1 MAANTFGYAGFI
13 AVAAVAALLASEMT
27 GNDSIAGIPSAAA
40 TLGTAF
46 AAAPLAQR
54 SKRYGRRIGLRLGY
68 LIGVIGCAV
77 AFIAGQL
84 DLFWLLVVAMA
95 AMGVGNTSN
104 LQIRFVAAD
113 LADEDKRARSIALVV
128 WVGTVGAVIGSPVA
142 AWANR
147 VGTKFGIHEWVA
159 PTRSRSPVGSIR
171 KLPATTRSTAPCA
184 PCASFGQTCRHAWR
198 SWPWPSAKWRWL
210 P

>member
-1 MAANTFGYAGFI
+1 MAANAFGYAGFV

-27 GNDSIAGIPSAAA
+27 GNDSITWIPAAAA

-68 LIGVIGCAV
+68 LIGVIGCGA
-77 AFIAGQL
+77 AFVAGQL
-84 DLFWLLVVAMA
+84 GIFWLLVIAMG

-104 LQIRFVAAD
+104 LQNRFVAAD

-128 WVGTVGAVIGSPVA
+128 
-142 AWANR
+142 
-147 VGTKFGIHEWVA
+147 
-159 PTRSRSPVGSIR
+159 
-171 KLPATTRSTAPCA
+171 C
-184 PCASFGQTCRHAWR
+184 
-198 SWPWPSAKWRWL
+198 PSL
-210 P
+210 